1 MVDLWSNLRLTGGV
15 LGSMLGDL
23 AIAEGSFG
31 EKDDVAIFQELER
44 LGLAV
49 DSCKDAKADRL
60 PLAQ

>member
-1 MVDLWSNLRLTGGV
+1 MLDLWSNLRLTGGV

-44 LGLAV
+44 LGFAV
-49 DSCKDAKADRL
+49 DSCKDTKADRL
-60 PLAQ
+60 SLSL

>member
-31 EKDDVAIFQELER
+31 EKDDVAIF
-44 LGLAV
+44 
-49 DSCKDAKADRL
+49 
-60 PLAQ
+60 